1 MKVTFV
7 CHGNICRS
15 PMAQFILK
23 YLEPKIEVDSK
34 ATHTDELGNDMYYP
48 AKVKLT
54 KEGIPFSKHTATL
67 LKSSDYGKSDY
78 FLVMDTEN
86 FTNTVI
92 RLNGDPQNK
101 VFRLLEFTGEN
112 RDVADPW
119 YTGNFDK
126 AYDDILKGCKAFLEN
141 VNRKI

>member
-34 ATHTDELGNDMYYP
+34 ATHTDELGSDMYYP

-67 LKSSDYGKSDY
+67 KVL
-78 FLVMDTEN
+78 
-86 FTNTVI
+86 
-92 RLNGDPQNK
+92 RL
-101 VFRLLEFTGEN
+101 R
-112 RDVADPW
+112 
-119 YTGNFDK
+119 
-126 AYDDILKGCKAFLEN
+126 
-141 VNRKI
+141 